1 VEIEVPTD
9 GKEVILD
16 VVNLLLL
23 SKDVHVCHFS
33 SGQLVE
39 GLNQLLLELEG
50 VFVLSEIP

>member
-16 VVNLLLL
+16 VIDLLLL
-23 SKDVHVCHFS
+23 SKDVHVCHFR

-39 GLNQLLLELEG
+39 GLNQLFFELEG
-50 VFVLSEIP
+50 VFVLGKIP